1 MSAPNYETGGTLMPD
16 DMHEKHEED
25 TSVEVKIIAP
35 HGFGFGEGKISTK
48 TQLENPER
56 SGLTREAL
64 EKGLEIIQGGKP
76 FVEVD
81 ADAQDDG
88 CGDGRPT
95 SVVYKVVDAANKVR
109 QVFNKS
115 RRRAKV
121 FGGGL
126 VVASSMLRTAIRG
139 NVTPDDTVL
148 DDREQMA
155 AILNK
160 RKVEYGGHTDNHA
173 HGEKCGCGAI
183 DLYPEITANAV
194 KYRGEITGLMSTV
207 YRDIY
212 GIEGE
217 SFDAKVAAVER
228 VFAVYENQVENAPE
242 FFKNAAGVKTMD
254 LMERKGSVIKELA
267 DDHLEDFVVV
277 NDIEGT
283 TFDQRMFDEEMIA
296 QGVDG
301 TAQAFVVDSWRG
313 RMYADL
319 IAAEAHEEHGI
330 DRQLA
335 YDTAEADFWIRTLA
349 VSGTLTAGDLPV
361 AFRGRFALAA

>member
-1 MSAPNYETGGTLMPD
+1 MSVANHEMGGSMVPDEERENREQDLSIEVRVIAPN
-16 DMHEKHEED
+16 
-25 TSVEVKIIAP
+25 
-35 HGFGFGEGKISTK
+35 GFGFGEGKISTK

-56 SGLTREAL
+56 SGLTHEAL
-64 EKGLEIIQGGKP
+64 EKGLEIIQSGKP
-76 FVEVD
+76 FVPVD
-81 ADAQDDG
+81 ADAKDDG

-95 SVVYKVVDAANKVR
+95 SVVYKMIDTAK
-109 QVFNKS
+109 QIFKKS
-115 RRRAKV
+115 RRRAKI

-126 VVASSMLRTAIRG
+126 VVASSMFRSAIRG
-139 NVTPDDTVL
+139 NVTQGDTVFQ
-148 DDREQMA
+148 DREETA
-155 AILNK
+155 AILGK

-183 DLYPEITANAV
+183 DLYPEITANAL
-194 KYRGEITGLMSTV
+194 KYRSQITNLVTTV
-207 YRDIY
+207 YRDVQ
-212 GIEGE
+212 GVDGE
-217 SFDAKVAAVER
+217 ALEAKTAAIER

-242 FFKNAAGVKTMD
+242 FFKDAAGSKTME

-283 TFDQRMFDEEMIA
+283 TFDQRMFDEEMIN
-296 QGVDG
+296 QGVEG

-319 IAAEAHEEHGI
+319 IADEAHKEHSI
-330 DRQLA
+330 DRERA

-349 VSGTLTAGDLPV
+349 VSGTLTAGDLPAV
-361 AFRGRFALAA
+361 YRGRFELAA